1 MLRNVP
7 DRGDIIRSL
16 PQNLRDK
23 LFPPPPPP
31 DIRRT
36 NPRLKKPWEDY
47 WDPTGNPIKDLPDW
61 PQQYTPTGGGFKP
74 AENISD
80 IMNPTA
86 SGGGIAQ
93 APAPQPAAAA
103 PQPVTGH
110 AASPWGASISDF
122 FNNDN
127 WTRQYEG
134 TNPRSGEPISV
145 GNWYTP
151 GGGSSVP
158 TNNRPVSAGYDPLKI
173 SPFSGP
179 FQKNRFNPGAHPWE
193 SGPGAPMKPEGQAY
207 WNSNRVGVEPIEP
220 VPTGPELHQGVPE
233 LTWQDKLK
241 QGGQSAVDY
250 VGSGIGNAVDYV
262 SDSGVGQAIGDGLG
276 WRPEPT
282 TLSQNGVMPNG
293 SSTLGQTYFDGIRI
307 SGIIDKIT
315 NPNPPFGEDKYSA
328 ERAIFQQ
335 LMAADPTMRPSFA
348 AKEAAFTTGRLPR
361 PAEGAS
367 EDQGSN
373 FYMDNIHNP
382 INKYFAGGAGQ
393 RGWQYIKD
401 LTGN

>member
-1 MLRNVP
+1 MQKVP

-16 PQNLRDK
+16 PQHLRDK
-23 LFPPPPPP
+23 LFPAPPPP

-36 NPRLKKPWEDY
+36 DPRLKKPWEDY
-47 WDPTGNPIKDLPDW
+47 WGPTGNPIKDLPDW

-86 SGGGIAQ
+86 SGGGLAQ

-151 GGGSSVP
+151 GGGSSAPVTTQPVEQATYPNRKPGQTDFRFTRGRNTPYREVEDYDYSTGTQIVP
-158 TNNRPVSAGYDPLKI
+158 PSVPVETTSTPD
-173 SPFSGP
+173 
-179 FQKNRFNPGAHPWE
+179 
-193 SGPGAPMKPEGQAY
+193 
-207 WNSNRVGVEPIEP
+207 P
-220 VPTGPELHQGVPE
+220 VPESWWDQGSELAGN
-233 LTWQDKLK
+233 
-241 QGGQSAVDY
+241 AFDY
-250 VGSGIGNAVDYV
+250 VKGGFGDLGDYV
-262 SDSGVGQAIGDGLG
+262 SDSSVGQAIGDGLD

-282 TLSQNGVMPNG
+282 RLSPNGVMPNG
-293 SSTLGQTYFDGIRI
+293 SSTLGKTYSDGIHI
-307 SGIIDKIT
+307 NGIINSIT
-315 NPNPPFGEDKYSA
+315 QSRTPIGEDKFSA
-328 ERAIFQQ
+328 ERAIYQQ
-335 LMAADPTMRPSFA
+335 LIAANPTMRPSHA
-348 AKEAAFTTGRLPR
+348 AKEAAFRTGRLPR
-361 PAEGAS
+361 PVEGAS
-367 EDQGSN
+367 EDQGGN
-373 FYMDNIHNP
+373 VWMDNIHNP
-382 INKYFAGGAGQ
+382 IEKYFAGGAGQ